1 MNGQVTSLQSAG
13 TWRRFGAFLL
23 RPELPGHVTG
33 MRAAALPVL
42 ARLFALDLALMA
54 GLILLAAMLVALGV
68 ELPQHMLEGFP
79 LDLRII
85 LFILV
90 AAPIGEELIF
100 RAWLSGRAGHAAA
113 SAVLLLGG
121 GTYFYAVRNAGIEPQ
136 TGLAILVGA
145 SVLAALFFWL
155 SRASQPMAVVRR
167 NFRWFYLGS
176 ALAFASVHLVNFTG
190 PALILLPLTL
200 PQLLLGLI
208 LGYARVRFGLWSCI
222 LLHAAHNALFLGLI
236 LAGAG

>member
-33 MRAAALPVL
+33 MRMAALPVL

-68 ELPQHMLEGFP
+68 ELPQHMLDGLEMGLP
-79 LDLRII
+79 LI

-90 AAPIGEELIF
+90 AAPVGEEIVF
-100 RAWLSGRAGHAAA
+100 RGWLSGRPGHVAA
-113 SAVLLLGG
+113 SAALL
-121 GTYFYAVRNAGIEPQ
+121 AAAGIFFYSTRTAEIAPV
-136 TGLAILVGA
+136 TGLA
-145 SVLAALFFWL
+145 VLAAGLALAPLLLWL
-155 SRASQPMAVVRR
+155 NRGRRPMVVFRR